1 MSHYHQNE
9 ESKLKPNLVVY
20 AHDLNGN
27 FTFLNEAGEQILG
40 YSREEVCRMNLAEVV
55 PAEIVRQVH
64 KEIARGVP
72 KHVGIVYETEII
84 AKDGH
89 RVPLEVSTEV
99 VVREGRPVGIEG
111 IAIPLVIES
120 QPPSSARSSC
130 LDPDFFFGN

>member
-1 MSHYHQNE
+1 MSRYHKTE
-9 ESKLKPNLVVY
+9 EDMLRPNHVVY

-55 PAEIVRQVH
+55 PAEIVQVH
-64 KEIARGVP
+64 KDIARGLP
-72 KHVGIVYETEII
+72 KQVGIVYEIEIT
-84 AKDGH
+84 AKDGR

-111 IAIPLVIES
+111 IAIPLVLRS
-120 QPPSSARSSC
+120 QSPSSGRIYC
-130 LDPDFFFGN
+130 PDPDSFFGN